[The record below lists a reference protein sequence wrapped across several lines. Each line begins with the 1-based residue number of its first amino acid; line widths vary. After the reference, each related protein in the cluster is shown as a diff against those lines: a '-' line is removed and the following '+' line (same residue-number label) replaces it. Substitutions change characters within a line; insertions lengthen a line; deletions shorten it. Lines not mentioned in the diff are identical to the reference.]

1 MQVVGARLEEA
12 RKLRGMSQTKLSRL
26 IGTSPSQVSMIEHD
40 QSGTSMRSAI
50 AAAKVLNVS
59 LDYLVGFARDPRP
72 AGELATLVG
81 RQTAGELDQKVME
94 EDHDEADV
102 EDFVGVHEIIASA
115 GTGSEVINERITDR
129 IKFRRPWMRRLG
141 LQASQCRIAKVI
153 GESMEPT
160 LPDGASILVNMGERN
175 PRDGRIF
182 VVRIEDEIVVKRVIQ
197 NSTAGW
203 LLQSDNRNK
212 QAWPTRPWPADAQI
226 VGMVRWVARTLT

>member
-115 GTGSEVINERITDR
+115 GTGSEVINERITGPHQVPAPVDAKTRAASEPVPDR
-129 IKFRRPWMRRLG
+129 EGDRRGAHSRFPGAVQCVGKDG
-141 LQASQCRIAKVI
+141 L
-153 GESMEPT
+153 
-160 LPDGASILVNMGERN
+160 
-175 PRDGRIF
+175 
-182 VVRIEDEIVVKRVIQ
+182 
-197 NSTAGW
+197 
-203 LLQSDNRNK
+203 
-212 QAWPTRPWPADAQI
+212 
-226 VGMVRWVARTLT
+226 